1 MSMTH
6 ENMKTIKDF
15 SELLCK
21 QIDKINK
28 KGDITPDELTRMD
41 KAVDII
47 KDISVICAMEE
58 YGQDPE
64 EEMYS
69 SMGYYGRNS
78 RTATPYVHDPAGRMP
93 YAYSSQGR
101 DSMGR
106 YSSAMDNGY
115 SQGYSRDEA
124 NHKMRTDLEMKLASA
139 SNEEERKAIMKCL
152 RALDN

>member
-1 MSMTH
+1 MTQ
-6 ENMKTIKDF
+6 EQMRTIKDF
-15 SELLCK
+15 SEMLCK

-28 KGDITPDELTRMD
+28 KGDITPDELQRMD

-58 YGQDPE
+58 YGKDPE

-78 RTATPYVHDPAGRMP
+78 RTAMPMTRMP
-93 YAYSSQGR
+93 MYSSQGR

-106 YSSAMDNGY
+106 YSSTM
-115 SQGYSRDEA
+115 GYSRDGA
-124 NHKMRTDLEMKLASA
+124 KQTMRHDLEMKMAGA
-139 SNEEERKAIMKCL
+139 RDEEERQMYMRL
-152 RALDN
+152 MDALER